1 MFGDAVRLIAVG
13 VVGGVVVGSG
23 PKARAWE
30 APFHLG

>member
-1 MFGDAVRLIAVG
+1 MFGVAVRLIAVG
-13 VVGGVVVGSG
+13 VVVVVGSG